1 MKIRR
6 YVMARRLGVVAVV
19 SAAVVATAAA
29 AGGPSNIGAGTGA
42 D

>member
-19 SAAVVATAAA
+19 AAALVATAAPPW
-29 AGGPSNIGAGTGA
+29 GS
-42 D
+42 